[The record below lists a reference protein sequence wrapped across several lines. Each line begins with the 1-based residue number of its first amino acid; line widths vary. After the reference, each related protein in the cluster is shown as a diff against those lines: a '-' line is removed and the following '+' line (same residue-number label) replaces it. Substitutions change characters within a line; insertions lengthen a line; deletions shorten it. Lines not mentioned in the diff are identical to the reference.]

1 MLTKTD
7 IKKIID
13 ANKEV
18 FATKG
23 DILNV
28 KDELIRDFSE
38 LQSAVNGYA
47 KKADTYFQ
55 EMLVMAHRL
64 DRVEKWIQTIADKV
78 GVKLEF

>member
-1 MLTKTD
+1 MLTQTD

-18 FATKG
+18 FATKE

-28 KDELIRDFSE
+28 KNELRQDFSN
-38 LQSAVNGYA
+38 LQSAVDGYA

-55 EMLVMAHRL
+55 ELLIFAHRV
-64 DRVEKWIQTIADKV
+64 DRMEKWIQTIADKV

>member
-1 MLTKTD
+1 MLTQTD

-18 FATKG
+18 FATKN
-23 DILNV
+23 DILRV
-28 KDELIRDFSE
+28 KDELIGDFSD
-38 LQSAVNGYA
+38 LQSSVDGYA

-64 DRVEKWIQTIADKV
+64 DRV
-78 GVKLEF
+78 